1 MIVGQDRSGKTSLRK
16 RLLGEKFNSS
26 EPSTVGIEVN
36 LVELTTDNARK
47 PWKAKPNQRLLI
59 SKHVANEKISKEA
72 ANLLKSKDL
81 LTKKKDKKDG
91 DDELPTSVQV
101 SEEPSIEVED
111 SPYPDPLHK
120 KTYNF
125 TAEMLRSDRALGPEN
140 VSIQRQ
146 NAENE
151 IMEETPFSVQTPIH
165 EDEVEEAKLE
175 QVNVPV
181 EGTLSPIHLPNEEF
195 RARSRDSENKE
206 MIDVENGGTSL
217 EDKKL
222 AVGGINK
229 IMRHTH
235 SMSKVERSPAVRVI
249 LSDFAGQ
256 SIYYDTHYL
265 FLQCHCPYIL
275 VHDLTKVLDHPAQP
289 RFKAKGIDVEQNLNN
304 PLLATNLDYFLSW
317 LKVLGQLRESANQ
330 QLLQEFPDFVPPPV
344 LIVLTNEDRF
354 EGDIQEVKRR
364 IKEITDG
371 SFQNV
376 FPNVY
381 VIDNTTTS
389 GKEDPIIELRG
400 QVFDLCQ
407 KILEKEPPMPMRWLN
422 FEAALSSELFSK
434 KKRNYIS
441 VDEAKK
447 IAEKCNIESFDD
459 AIKFLHRYGVVVYY
473 TGSPWVVLNPSWLM
487 NLFTEV
493 ITIPEEKKPIDNP
506 YYRELCANGVLMQDF
521 LKKHPHGQLL
531 EEMMQRVS
539 LMCPL
544 QHNGKSAYLVPSVAP
559 LMEEGEPIERKLLS
573 SSIASLFIIFCL
585 GFLPIGVFSRLQVML
600 INKCRGI
607 LRKGI
612 EEPKLYCNY
621 TLLPLEFDKIK
632 FDVYLIQLIEKI
644 EIGVVPKNKMSPEQC
659 LGKFAAHLKG
669 LLEDCLEKMKS
680 EEPLFYSRLTYE
692 FAVKCTACIQ
702 AKKKPCLRHH
712 RNNCEHNECSHMHRW
727 NEIQQCSDDTI
738 CCNRCDVETL
748 EFSLERVKPW
758 FYTGK
763 KKPFFLCSF
772 LTLFGPYSAFRF
784 YFC

>member
-81 LTKKKDKKDG
+81 PTEKKDRKDDD
-91 DDELPTSVQV
+91 DDELSTSVQV
-101 SEEPSIEVED
+101 SEEPSIELQD

-120 KTYNF
+120 KTYNV
-125 TAEMLRSDRALGPEN
+125 TEEMLPSDRALGQEN

-151 IMEETPFSVQTPIH
+151 IMEGTSFTVQTSTH
-165 EDEVEEAKLE
+165 GDAVEEEAE
-175 QVNVPV
+175 TGQVNVPV
-181 EGTLSPIHLPNEEF
+181 EDTSSPIHLPNEEF
-195 RARSRDSENKE
+195 RVSSRDSESEE
-206 MIDVENGGTSL
+206 MIDVENGGTSFK
-217 EDKKL
+217 DKKL
-222 AVGGINK
+222 TESRINK
-229 IMRHTH
+229 IMQHTH
-235 SMSKVERSPAVRVI
+235 SISNIERTPPVRVI

-275 VHDLTKVLDHPAQP
+275 VHDLTKVLDQPAQP
-289 RFKAKGIDVEQNLNN
+289 RFKAEGIDVEQNLNN

-459 AIKFLHRYGVVVYY
+459 AIRFLHRYGVVVYY
-473 TGSPWVVLNPSWLM
+473 TGSSVVVLNPSWLM

-493 ITIPEEKKPIDNP
+493 ITIPEESKPKDAP
-506 YYRELCANGVLMQDF
+506 YYCELRTNGVLMPDI
-521 LKKHPHGQLL
+521 LKRHRHGQFL
-531 EEMMQRVS
+531 EEIMQRVS

-544 QHNGKSAYLVPSVAP
+544 QHYGNPAYLVPSVAP
-559 LMEEGEPIERKLLS
+559 FMQKGKPVEEKLRAS
-573 SSIASLFIIFCL
+573 PVASLFILFCL
-585 GFLPIGVFSRLQVML
+585 GFIPIGAFSRLQVKL
-600 INKCRGI
+600 INKCRSSLCEGV
-607 LRKGI
+607 
-612 EEPKLYCNY
+612 EEPKLFCNY

-644 EIGVVPKNKMSPEQC
+644 KIGVVPIDRIPHQQC
-659 LGKFAAHLKG
+659 LGKFAAHLKA
-669 LLEDCLEKMKS
+669 LLEDCLKEIKS
-680 EEPLFYSRLTYE
+680 DEPLFYSRLMYK

-702 AKKKPCLRHH
+702 VNEKPCLRHGKYSCDH
-712 RNNCEHNECSHMHRW
+712 DECSHMRPLK
-727 NEIQQCSDDTI
+727 EIEQCSSDNLR
-738 CCNRCDVETL
+738 CNRSPVE
-748 EFSLERVKPW
+748 SLKFPLQRVKAW
-758 FYTGK
+758 LYTGK
-763 KKPFFLCSF
+763 EKLCTVF
-772 LTLFGPYSAFRF
+772 MQ
-784 YFC
+784 

>member
-1 MIVGQDRSGKTSLRK
+1 M
-16 RLLGEKFNSS
+16 
-26 EPSTVGIEVN
+26 
-36 LVELTTDNARK
+36 
-47 PWKAKPNQRLLI
+47 
-59 SKHVANEKISKEA
+59 
-72 ANLLKSKDL
+72 
-81 LTKKKDKKDG
+81 
-91 DDELPTSVQV
+91 V
-101 SEEPSIEVED
+101 SEEPSIELED
-111 SPYPDPLHK
+111 FPYPDRLHK
-120 KTYNF
+120 KTCNV
-125 TAEMLRSDRALGPEN
+125 TEEMLPSHRALGQEN

-146 NAENE
+146 NAENK
-151 IMEETPFSVQTPIH
+151 IMEEMSFTVQTSIH
-165 EDEVEEAKLE
+165 EDEVEEEAETE
-175 QVNVPV
+175 QVNVPL
-181 EGTLSPIHLPNEEF
+181 EDTSSSIHLPNEEF
-195 RARSRDSENKE
+195 RASSKDSETKE
-206 MIDVENGGTSL
+206 MIDVENGGTSFN
-217 EDKKL
+217 DKKL
-222 AVGGINK
+222 TESRMCK
-229 IMRHTH
+229 IMQRTL
-235 SMSKVERSPAVRVI
+235 SVSNIERTPPVRVI

-531 EEMMQRVS
+531 EEMMQKVS

-544 QHNGKSAYLVPSVAP
+544 QHNGNPAYLVPSVAP
-559 LMEEGEPIERKLLS
+559 FMQKGKPIKEKLLAS
-573 SSIASLFIIFCL
+573 PVASLFILFCL
-585 GFLPIGVFSRLQVML
+585 GFIPIGAFSRLQVKL

-612 EEPKLYCNY
+612 EEPKLFCNY
-621 TLLPLEFDKIK
+621 TLLPLEFEKIK

-644 EIGVVPKNKMSPEQC
+644 KIGVVPKGGIPSMHPC
-659 LGKFAAHLKG
+659 LGKFAAHLKA
-669 LLEDCLEKMKS
+669 LLEDCLKEIKS
-680 EEPLFYSRLTYE
+680 DEPLFYSRLKYE

-702 AKKKPCLRHH
+702 VNEGPCLRHNKSSCDH
-712 RNNCEHNECSHMHRW
+712 DECSHMRPLKKI
-727 NEIQQCSDDTI
+727 EQCSSDAI
-738 CCNRCDVETL
+738 GCDRSTVESL
-748 EFSLERVKPW
+748 EFPLQRVKAW
-758 FYTGK
+758 LYTGK
-763 KKPFFLCSF
+763 VKLLYCF
-772 LTLFGPYSAFRF
+772 
-784 YFC
+784 